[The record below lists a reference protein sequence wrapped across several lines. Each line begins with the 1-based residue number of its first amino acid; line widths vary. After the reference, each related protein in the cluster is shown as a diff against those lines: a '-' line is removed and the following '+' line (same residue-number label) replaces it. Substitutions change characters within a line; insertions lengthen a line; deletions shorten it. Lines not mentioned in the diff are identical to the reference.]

1 MYSLS
6 KGKNN
11 ILQHYYR
18 EHYNIFPMEDKCA
31 RFMADNIIATLLL
44 LSAQIVKAF
53 DNARILAPSSA
64 RQVLRIRPRV

>member
-1 MYSLS
+1 
-6 KGKNN
+6 
-11 ILQHYYR
+11 
-18 EHYNIFPMEDKCA
+18 MEDKCA